1 MEDAYFYAL
10 ATPLACKF
18 VTNCEVVKW
27 VFRLWAR
34 SFRLV
39 WVPDKFEFE
48 LIRTK
53 WWFCSTKWSSEV
65 APLGHF
71 ALRRLFFPQ
80 LRPHFDH
87 RTGVDSKWSS
97 DQLSFGG
104 TKGHSGHFR
113 RDLRRAQIWKL
124 LKASQYFITKC
135 NYKLVTYPRPIVIE
149 CHSAMYSRK

>member
-1 MEDAYFYAL
+1 M
-10 ATPLACKF
+10 T
-18 VTNCEVVKW
+18 KW
-27 VFRLWAR
+27 VFGLWAR

-39 WVPDKFEFE
+39 WVPDKFELE
-48 LIRTK
+48 LIRAK

-65 APLGHF
+65 TPLGHF

-135 NYKLVTYPRPIVIE
+135 NYLLVLYFFGTYVYPIDHFREQSWHHPQVLRSPWQVTMLLFE
-149 CHSAMYSRK
+149 G